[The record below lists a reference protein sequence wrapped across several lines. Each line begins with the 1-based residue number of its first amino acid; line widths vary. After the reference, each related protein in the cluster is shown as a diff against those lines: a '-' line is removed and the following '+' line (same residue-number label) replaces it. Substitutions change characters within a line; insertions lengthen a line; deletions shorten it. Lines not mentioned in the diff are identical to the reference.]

1 MGSIFLARISQFI
14 VIGRTCHSYMPTLET
29 PAPAKRLS
37 KVSSPYMF
45 FILWSGTFDSILA
58 IVLRENRHHSPK
70 PPSKQTHWIAHLWQ
84 CRAPK
89 CFFFILW
96 SGTFDS
102 ILAIVL
108 RENRHHS
115 PKPPSKQQQELTRSL
130 ARPQQLF
137 QASFKVF
144 LVKFD
149 VNHNIIKLCSGIR
162 LRRYWSMQPPK

>member
-1 MGSIFLARISQFI
+1 M
-14 VIGRTCHSYMPTLET
+14 RTIITRQSHHLE
-29 PAPAKRLS
+29 PLAPAKRLS
-37 KVSSPYMF
+37 KVSSPHM
-45 FILWSGTFDSILA
+45 
-58 IVLRENRHHSPK
+58 
-70 PPSKQTHWIAHLWQ
+70 
-84 CRAPK
+84 
-89 CFFFILW
+89 FFILW

-149 VNHNIIKLCSGIR
+149 VNHNIIKLCPGLR
-162 LRRYWSMQPPK
+162 LRRYWSDLQNNFIDVEVMSHSIKNMAKAPIFKTCQAYMPFSGQYTKGRLEVGLQIDTVFPHIRPPPLK